1 MAQNT
6 QRGSVRL
13 KLLTAFCVIIAFT
26 VAIAGLSLT
35 QMISTNNIIKDVEN
49 LLTVRHGRTS
59 RVQDAAVAAD
69 DFTYNLSIDP
79 SSFDEP
85 KQKELENLVTE
96 VTASIDGLKAGK
108 NAAIVAAIKD
118 AGPKYAEITRG
129 EFTQALKSGDL
140 EQCSAAYD
148 KLSDQYDIISKNIGK
163 LVQFQIR
170 TAAASAGQAAS
181 NVLIIVIA
189 VLAGAAVIIALLIAF
204 VYSGRIVSSLTSAVK
219 SAQIIG
225 NGDLSVPVKVT
236 SNDEFGTLQHSLEKM
251 RASWNELVGLIK
263 NTVGSV
269 EGNVGRIQDV
279 TARINE
285 SAKNTQNRSLTVA
298 AASDEMVSTTGD
310 IAKNCESAAQSAAK
324 TNQTTQDGVASIQET
339 IGIIKD
345 QASKSEDDAKK
356 VSALAEQANKVSS
369 IVETIED
376 IANQTNLLAL
386 NAAIEAA
393 RAGEAGKGFAVVA
406 DEVRSLASRTS
417 KSTQEITRMVTSM
430 QNDAQSANESMAQ
443 SLDNM
448 HSIADRTNGIQ
459 DVLNAVADQVS
470 GVSGQ
475 ITQIATAAE
484 EQTTATSE
492 ISTNMKEITDAAK
505 GFSSEVDE
513 ANTEVTSTVDTLNE
527 LLSHVDR
534 IKV

>member
-1 MAQNT
+1 MEPNT
-6 QRGSVRL
+6 KRGSVRV
-13 KLLTAFCVIIAFT
+13 KLLTAFCLIIAFT
-26 VAIAGLSLT
+26 IAIAGLSLT
-35 QMISTNNIIKDVEN
+35 QMITTNQAIRVVEQT
-49 LLTVRHGRTS
+49 LTVRHGRSARAQQAVIAADNITYLLAHDPS
-59 RVQDAAVAAD
+59 LWNGDKAKELDSKLTELDAAVGALSLARYPKLLGEVKDLTPKYINEVRTALVEGLNAGDAEKCSDVYDNLSDMYDTMSTNINQVTENQIKVAAD
-69 DFTYNLSIDP
+69 
-79 SSFDEP
+79 
-85 KQKELENLVTE
+85 
-96 VTASIDGLKAGK
+96 
-108 NAAIVAAIKD
+108 
-118 AGPKYAEITRG
+118 
-129 EFTQALKSGDL
+129 QAN
-140 EQCSAAYD
+140 SAA
-148 KLSDQYDIISKNIGK
+148 SS
-163 LVQFQIR
+163 
-170 TAAASAGQAAS
+170 T
-181 NVLIIVIA
+181 LIIVIA
-189 VLAGAAVIIALLIAF
+189 VLASCAVIAALAIAF
-204 VYSGRIVSSLTSAVK
+204 GFSGKIVRSLNSAVK
-219 SAQIIG
+219 NAQIIG

-236 SNDEFGTLQHSLEKM
+236 SNDEFGVLERSLEKM
-251 RASWNELVGLIK
+251 RASWNELVSLIK
-263 NTVGSV
+263 NAVDSV

-345 QASKSEDDAKK
+345 QAAKSEDDAKK

-417 KSTQEITRMVTSM
+417 KSTQEITKMVTSM

-459 DVLNAVADQVS
+459 DVLNAVSEQVS
-470 GVSGQ
+470 GVSSQ

-484 EQTTATSE
+484 QQTTATSE
-492 ISTNMKEITDAAK
+492 ISTNMQQITDAAK

-513 ANTEVTSTVDTLNE
+513 ANTEVTSTVETLNN

>member
-1 MAQNT
+1 MDNKKKT
-6 QRGSVRL
+6 GVRA
-13 KLLTAFCVIIAFT
+13 KLFTAFCLIIAFT
-26 VAIAGLSLT
+26 VAITALSLT
-35 QMISTNNIIKDVEN
+35 QMFSTNKIINDVDD
-49 LLTVRHGRTS
+49 LLTERH
-59 RVQDAAVAAD
+59 
-69 DFTYNLSIDP
+69 P
-79 SSFDEP
+79 
-85 KQKELENLVTE
+85 VTN
-96 VTASIDGLKAGK
+96 KAL
-108 NAAIVAAIKD
+108 VAAIIAHNVTYEFLDNPAKFDEAGQKKLKD
-118 AGPKYAEITRG
+118 ICENLTATVNALPMDMHPDLFAKVKENAPKFTEIALG
-129 EFTQALKSGDL
+129 EFSEAVKTGDPVKIKP
-140 EQCSAAYD
+140 SYS
-148 KLSDQYDIISKNIGK
+148 KLSDLYEAITGPLDGAVEREISS
-163 LVQFQIR
+163 
-170 TAAASAGQAAS
+170 AASKVNHAKSKTLITIIAALAC
-181 NVLIIVIA
+181 VAIVIA
-189 VLAGAAVIIALLIAF
+189 VIIAAT
-204 VYSGRIVSSLTSAVK
+204 YSGRIVRSLNSAVK

-225 NGDLSVPVKVT
+225 DGDLSVPVKVT

-251 RASWNELVGLIK
+251 RGSWNELVSLIK
-263 NTVGSV
+263 SAVDSV
-269 EGNVGRIQDV
+269 EGSVGRIQDV

-285 SAKNTQNRSLTVA
+285 SAKNTQNHSMTVA

-310 IAKNCESAAQSAAK
+310 IAKNCETAAQSANK

-345 QASKSEDDAKK
+345 QAAKSEDDARK

-459 DVLNAVADQVS
+459 DVLNAVSEQVS
-470 GVSGQ
+470 GVSSQ

-484 EQTTATSE
+484 QQTTATSE
-492 ISTNMKEITDAAK
+492 ISTNMQQITDAAK

-513 ANTEVTSTVDTLNE
+513 ANTEVTSTVETLNN
-527 LLSHVDR
+527 LLSHVDSIR
-534 IKV
+534 I